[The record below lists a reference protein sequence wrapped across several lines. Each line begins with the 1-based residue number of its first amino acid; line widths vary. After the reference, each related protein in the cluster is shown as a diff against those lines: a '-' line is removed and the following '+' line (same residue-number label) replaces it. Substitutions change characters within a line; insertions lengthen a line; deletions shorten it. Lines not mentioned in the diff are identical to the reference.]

1 MYTGNG
7 FISPTMN
14 KGRLELKKKAE
25 WNGFKRTVTS
35 GFSNPF
41 LPLDEKYS
49 RTDQA

>member
-25 WNGFKRTVTS
+25 WNGFKRTVT
-35 GFSNPF
+35 
-41 LPLDEKYS
+41 
-49 RTDQA
+49 